1 MAVSP
6 ISAATEFSLR
16 PMASDDAVA
25 GHRLTQQLGWPHT
38 EQDWA
43 FHLEHGRGWAAVDRD
58 ETIIG
63 TALLWFYGDHD
74 GTLGLVIVDKA
85 FRGKGIARIL
95 MEQVLEAAGARKI
108 RLVATEMAV
117 KLYQNLG
124 FASPNKIKIA
134 QRQGVIA
141 GSTPLPTHDGTIVR
155 VARKDDY
162 TCIRTLDHDAVR
174 MDRSSMIN
182 SLLTSSA
189 SYVLQRE
196 GCVIGSVLVRESGR
210 GKTFGPLIARN
221 EADAKLLL
229 SKALSEHPGFCRID
243 IPEDAGSLGQWLDQK
258 GLPVIDRG
266 TVMQNF
272 DIQPLKGSPY
282 QIYSLISQ
290 ALL

>member
-1 MAVSP
+1 M
-6 ISAATEFSLR
+6 
-16 PMASDDAVA
+16 
-25 GHRLTQQLGWPHT
+25 
-38 EQDWA
+38 
-43 FHLEHGRGWAAVDRD
+43 
-58 ETIIG
+58 
-63 TALLWFYGDHD
+63 
-74 GTLGLVIVDKA
+74 
-85 FRGKGIARIL
+85 
-95 MEQVLEAAGARKI
+95 EAAGARKI

-124 FASPNKIKIA
+124 FASPNQIKIA

-155 VARKDDY
+155 LAREDDY
-162 TCIRTLDHDAVR
+162 TCIRTLDHDAVG

>member
-6 ISAATEFSLR
+6 VSVATEFSLR
-16 PMASDDAVA
+16 PMTSDDAVA

-155 VARKDDY
+155 LARKDDY
-162 TCIRTLDHDAVR
+162 TCIRTLDHDAVG

>member
-16 PMASDDAVA
+16 PMTSDDAVA
-25 GHRLTQQLGWPHT
+25 GHCLTHHLGWPHT
-38 EQDWA
+38 EQDWT
-43 FHLEHGRGWAAVDRD
+43 FHLKHGGGWAAIDRD
-58 ETIIG
+58 ETVIG

-74 GTLGLVIVDKA
+74 GTLGLVIVEEA

-155 VARKDDY
+155 VAREDDY
-162 TCIRTLDHDAVR
+162 TCIRTLDHNAIG
-174 MDRSSMIN
+174 MDRSGVIN

-189 SYVLQRE
+189 SYVLERQ
-196 GCVIGSVLVRESGR
+196 GCLIGSVLVRESGR
-210 GKTFGPLIARN
+210 GNTFGPLIARN

-243 IPEDAGSLGQWLDQK
+243 VPEDAGSLGQWLDQN

-266 TVMQNF
+266 TLMQNF
-272 DIQPLKGSPY
+272 DNQPLNASPY
-282 QIYSLISQ
+282 KIYSLISQ

>member
-6 ISAATEFSLR
+6 VSVATEFSLR
-16 PMASDDAVA
+16 PMTSDDAVA
-25 GHRLTQQLGWPHT
+25 GHRLTHHLGWPHT
-38 EQDWA
+38 EQDWT
-43 FHLEHGRGWAAVDRD
+43 FHLEHGGGWAAIDRD
-58 ETIIG
+58 ETVIG

-196 GCVIGSVLVRESGR
+196 GCIIGSVLVRESGR
-210 GKTFGPLIARN
+210 GKPFGPLIARN

-243 IPEDAGSLGQWLDQK
+243 IPEDPGSLGQWLDQK

-266 TVMQNF
+266 TLMQNF

>member
-16 PMASDDAVA
+16 PMTSDDAVA

-196 GCVIGSVLVRESGR
+196 GCIIGSVLVRESGR

-243 IPEDAGSLGQWLDQK
+243 IPEDPGSLGQWLDQK

-266 TVMQNF
+266 TLMQNF

>member
-182 SLLTSSA
+182 SLLRSSA

-196 GCVIGSVLVRESGR
+196 GCIIGSVLVRESGR

-243 IPEDAGSLGQWLDQK
+243 IPEDPGSLGQWLDQK

-266 TVMQNF
+266 TLMQNF

>member
-1 MAVSP
+1 
-6 ISAATEFSLR
+6 
-16 PMASDDAVA
+16 
-25 GHRLTQQLGWPHT
+25 
-38 EQDWA
+38 
-43 FHLEHGRGWAAVDRD
+43 
-58 ETIIG
+58 
-63 TALLWFYGDHD
+63 
-74 GTLGLVIVDKA
+74 
-85 FRGKGIARIL
+85 
-95 MEQVLEAAGARKI
+95 
-108 RLVATEMAV
+108 ATEMAV

-155 VARKDDY
+155 LARKDDY
-162 TCIRTLDHDAVR
+162 TCIRTLDHDAVG

-189 SYVLQRE
+189 SYVLERQ

-243 IPEDAGSLGQWLDQK
+243 IPEDAGLLGQWLDQK

-266 TVMQNF
+266 TLMQNF
-272 DIQPLKGSPY
+272 DIQPLKGPPY

>member
-6 ISAATEFSLR
+6 VSAATEFSLR

-43 FHLEHGRGWAAVDRD
+43 FHLAQGQGWVAVESDGA
-58 ETIIG
+58 IIA
-63 TALLWFYGDHD
+63 TALLWFYGDDD
-74 GTLGLVIVDKA
+74 GTLGLVIVNEA
-85 FRGKGIARIL
+85 FRGKGVANAL
-95 MEQVLEAAGARKI
+95 MEHTIEAAGARKI
-108 RLVATEMAV
+108 RLIATDMAV

-124 FASPNKIKIA
+124 FASPNQIKIA

-155 VARKDDY
+155 VAREDDY
-162 TCIRTLDHDAVR
+162 ACIRTLDRNAIG
-174 MDRSSMIN
+174 MDRSGVIN
-182 SLLTSSA
+182 SLLTSSTG
-189 SYVLQRE
+189 YVLERE

-210 GKTFGPLIARN
+210 GNTFGPLIARN
-221 EADAKLLL
+221 EADVKLLL

-243 IPEDAGSLGQWLDQK
+243 VPEDAVSVGQWLDQN

-266 TVMQNF
+266 TLMQNF
-272 DIQPLKGSPY
+272 DNQPLKASPY
-282 QIYSLISQ
+282 KIYSLISQ